1 MRIAGRRGREQHL
14 GPAGCAADGGGAKRC
29 QDQEERMS
37 IILAAAPQRGVNH
50 TLAASGPSFRSPAL
64 LIYSSLLP
72 LYLSHS
78 FTPVALLPALFFS
91 HRKMSNAHTDSY
103 SSLPL
108 LLSFAV
114 LLSPCLGNFTLTHKP
129 NLHTLSLSFFFN
141 PLSRESSAVIVSP

>member
-1 MRIAGRRGREQHL
+1 MRIAGRRGREEHL

-50 TLAASGPSFRSPAL
+50 TLAANGSSFHSPAL

-72 LYLSHS
+72 LYLSPS
-78 FTPVALLPALFFS
+78 LPRTLSLLWHFSLPFFFP

-103 SSLPL
+103 SALSL

-114 LLSPCLGNFTLTHKP
+114 FLSPCLGNFTLTHTP
-129 NLHTLSLSFFFN
+129 NLHTLLFFFFK
-141 PLSRESSAVIVSP
+141 SA